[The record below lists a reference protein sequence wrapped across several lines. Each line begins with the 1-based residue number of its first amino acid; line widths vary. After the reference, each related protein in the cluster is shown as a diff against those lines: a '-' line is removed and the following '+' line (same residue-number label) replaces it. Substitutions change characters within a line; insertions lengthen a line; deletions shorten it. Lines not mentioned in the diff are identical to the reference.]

1 MYIYTRKT
9 ELLGC
14 PSTVTGLSRD
24 AETGARPQIGCDLG
38 TATTARSPN
47 KQS

>member
-1 MYIYTRKT
+1 MYINTRKK

-14 PSTVTGLSRD
+14 PSTIKGLSRD
-24 AETGARPQIGCDLG
+24 PETGARPQIGCDLG